1 MEKNEK
7 QRNRSLSNLPLDLIG
22 SILSRLPVKCLLQL
36 QCVCRAWRDLISNPK
51 FAKYHL
57 EHFSIQEKLMLME
70 RLRYLVHYDMLNSA
84 VEELDY
90 PVTLVLSM
98 SILTLLD
105 LVMVCY

>member
-36 QCVCRAWRDLISNPK
+36 KRVCRAWRDLISNPK

-70 RLRYLVHYDMLNSA
+70 RLRYPVHYDMLNSV